1 MTRANGLK
9 EFGSKVGGFFKKAG
23 KTVLRLFDRFGG
35 ALKGSSK
42 GAEKLAGGITEF
54 GGGALQ
60 GFANPQQHHV
70 NNNQNNSN

>member
-1 MTRANGLK
+1 MTRGNGLK
-9 EFGSKVGGFFKKAG
+9 KFTGKVGRFFKGVG
-23 KTVLRLFDRFGG
+23 KTVLKLFDRVGG
-35 ALKGSSK
+35 ALKGGSK
-42 GAEKLAGGITEF
+42 GAEKLAGGLTEF